1 MFLFKYSTWRLVCF
15 IPKIAGLIR
24 KELRAYVCH
33 DTASKYTPMARLYEI
48 SYKHLP
54 SREYFCESILFN
66 FFLNQGI
73 RWLETLQ
80 VHTSKAMIADEI
92 S

>member
-1 MFLFKYSTWRLVCF
+1 MFLFKDSTWCLVCF

-24 KELRAYVCH
+24 KELRTYACH
-33 DTASKYTPMARLYEI
+33 DSPSKYTPMARLYEI
-48 SYKHLP
+48 PYKHLR
-54 SREYFCESILFN
+54 SRECFCESILFN

-80 VHTSKAMIADEI
+80 VHTMT
-92 S
+92 